1 MLVRV
6 PRQVLRYAIGEEE
19 RKALMRRTW
28 ETKLE
33 KFGVV
38 NIRVEKCISIVDL
51 WRAIFSAEAAMR
63 IARRCK
69 KLHGDASLVPNGEV
83 CHGGH
88 ILINNVKKIWQC
100 QQVLLAPALTPDIR
114 AVLRSAFRACRST
127 ARG

>member
-51 WRAIFSAEAAMR
+51 WRAIFSTEAAMR

-69 KLHGDASLVPNGEV
+69 KLHGDTLSASKDASTFRSEARLKVLV
-83 CHGGH
+83 
-88 ILINNVKKIWQC
+88 
-100 QQVLLAPALTPDIR
+100 A
-114 AVLRSAFRACRST
+114 
-127 ARG
+127 